1 MATIDGATA
10 LGMDGEIGSLE
21 PGKKAD
27 FVLFD
32 LDHPE
37 WTPYGDPVQ
46 ALVWSASSASISET
60 WVDGRR
66 LYAESRVTTVPDEP
80 ALRREARERAER
92 LIRAAGLDRGDVP
105 VTTSVYE

>member
-1 MATIDGATA
+1 MATIDGARA
-10 LGMDGEIGSLE
+10 LGMDREIGSLE

-32 LDHPE
+32 LHHAE

-46 ALVWSASSASISET
+46 ALVWSASSSSVRET

-66 LYAESRVTTVPDEP
+66 IYANGTVITVPDEA
-80 ALRREARERAER
+80 ALRHEARERARR
-92 LIRAAGLDRGDVP
+92 LIAEAGLDRADVP
-105 VTTSVYE
+105 ITTTVYE